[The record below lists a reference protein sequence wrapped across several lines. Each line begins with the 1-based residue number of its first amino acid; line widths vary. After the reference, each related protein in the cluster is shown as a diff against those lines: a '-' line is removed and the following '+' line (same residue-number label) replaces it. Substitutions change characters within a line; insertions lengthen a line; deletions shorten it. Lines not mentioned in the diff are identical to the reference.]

1 MDEWKSRRNK
11 LHADPAPPAK
21 NQPVLVLVYA
31 GALDSAEAGRRFFL
45 DGDELII
52 GRSSDAD
59 IQVDRDSVS
68 RRHARISRVEGGWQ
82 VCDLQSTNGSYVND
96 MPVREQKLQSGD
108 WLKIG
113 NAIFRFLTGPS
124 VEMLVQDEQYGVA
137 VRDGLTQAL
146 SRRAFVDLLERELLR
161 AQRSGRPLSL
171 LAVDIDHCGKI
182 NDAHGHL
189 TGDHIIKELARRIQK
204 RMDRT
209 EALCRYEG
217 TQFLLLLPECALDK
231 ALERGEELRQA
242 AAAET
247 FNFEGDRIAVTV
259 SVGAVSRS
267 DGDAAQALRGVQEQ
281 VQRAK
286 KQGRNRVSGP
296 A

>member
-11 LHADPAPPAK
+11 LHADPPPPAK
-21 NQPVLVLVYA
+21 GQPVLVLVYA
-31 GALDSAEAGRRFFL
+31 GALDSAESGRRFFL

-68 RRHARISRVEGGWQ
+68 RRHARIARSGEGWQ
-82 VCDLQSTNGSYVND
+82 VFDLQSTNGSYVND
-96 MPVREQKLQSGD
+96 MPIREHKLHSGD

-113 NAIFRFLTGPS
+113 NAIFRFLSGPS
-124 VEMLVQDEQYGVA
+124 VEMLVQDQQYSVA
-137 VRDGLTQAL
+137 VRDGLTQAY
-146 SRRAFVDLLERELLR
+146 SRRAFVDLLERELAR
-161 AQRSGRPLSL
+161 ANKDKGSRPLSL

-204 RMDRT
+204 RTDRS

-217 TQFLLLLPECALDK
+217 TQFLLLLPDCPLDK
-231 ALERGEELRQA
+231 AVERGEELRQA

-259 SVGAVSRS
+259 SVGAISRT
-267 DGDAAQALRGVQEQ
+267 DGEAAQALRAVQEQ

-286 KQGRNRVSGP
+286 KQGRNRIAS
-296 A
+296 

>member
-1 MDEWKSRRNK
+1 M
-11 LHADPAPPAK
+11 
-21 NQPVLVLVYA
+21 LVYA

-45 DGDELII
+45 DGEELII

-68 RRHARISRVEGGWQ
+68 RRHARISRAADGWV

-96 MPVREQKLQSGD
+96 MPIREHKLASGD
-108 WLKIG
+108 RVKIG
-113 NAIFRFLTGPS
+113 NAVFRFLSGTS
-124 VEMLVQDEQYGVA
+124 VEAQVQDEQYGVA
-137 VRDGLTQAL
+137 VRDGLTQAM
-146 SRRAFVDLLERELLR
+146 SRRAFVDHLERELLR

-171 LAVDIDHCGKI
+171 IAVDIDHCGKI

-217 TQFLLLLPECALDK
+217 TQFLLLVPECSLEK
-231 ALERGEELRQA
+231 ALERGEELQKA

-259 SVGAVSRS
+259 SVGVVARTGE
-267 DGDAAQALRGVQEQ
+267 GDPAQALRAVQEQ

-286 KQGRNRVSGP
+286 KQGRNRVAG
-296 A
+296 

>member
-1 MDEWKSRRNK
+1 MEEWKSRRNK

-21 NQPVLVLVYA
+21 GQTVLVLVYA

-45 DGDELII
+45 DGEELII

-68 RRHARISRVEGGWQ
+68 RRHARISRAADGWV

-96 MPVREQKLQSGD
+96 MPIREHKLVSGD
-108 WLKIG
+108 RVKIG
-113 NAIFRFLTGPS
+113 NAVFRFLAGS
-124 VEMLVQDEQYGVA
+124 AVEAQVQDEQYGVA
-137 VRDGLTQAL
+137 VRDGLTQAM

-161 AQRSGRPLSL
+161 AQRSGRALSL
-171 LAVDIDHCGKI
+171 IAVDIDHCGKI

-217 TQFLLLLPECALDK
+217 TQFLLLVPECTAEK

-259 SVGAVSRS
+259 SVGVVARTGE
-267 DGDAAQALRGVQEQ
+267 GDPAQALRAVQEQ
-281 VQRAK
+281 LQRAK
-286 KQGRNRVSGP
+286 KQGRNRVAG
-296 A
+296 

>member
-21 NQPVLVLVYA
+21 GQPVLVLVYA

-45 DGDELII
+45 DGEELII

-68 RRHARISRVEGGWQ
+68 RRHARISRSTDGWV
-82 VCDLQSTNGSYVND
+82 VCDLQSTNGSYIND
-96 MPVREQKLQSGD
+96 MPIREHKLQSGE

-113 NAIFRFLTGPS
+113 NAVFRFLAGPN
-124 VEMLVQDEQYGVA
+124 VEALVQDEQYSVA
-137 VRDGLTQAL
+137 VRDGLTQAY
-146 SRRAFVDLLERELLR
+146 SRRAFVDLLDRELIR

-171 LAVDIDHCGKI
+171 IAVDIDHCGKI

-217 TQFLLLLPECALDK
+217 TQFLLLVPECPLEK

-259 SVGAVSRS
+259 SVGAVARS
-267 DGDAAQALRGVQEQ
+267 GEGDPAQALRAVQEQ

-286 KQGRNRVSGP
+286 KQGRNRVAG
-296 A
+296 

>member
-21 NQPVLVLVYA
+21 GQSVLVLVYA

-45 DGDELII
+45 DAEELII

-68 RRHARISRVEGGWQ
+68 RRHARISRAADGWV

-96 MPVREQKLQSGD
+96 MPIREHKLVSGD
-108 WLKIG
+108 RVKIG
-113 NAIFRFLTGPS
+113 NAVFRFLAGPS
-124 VEMLVQDEQYGVA
+124 VEVQVQDEQYGVA
-137 VRDGLTQAL
+137 VRDGLTQAM

-171 LAVDIDHCGKI
+171 IAVDIDHCGKI

-217 TQFLLLLPECALDK
+217 TEFLLLVPECPLDK

-259 SVGAVSRS
+259 SVGAVARTGE
-267 DGDAAQALRGVQEQ
+267 GDPAQALRAVQEQ

-286 KQGRNRVSGP
+286 KQGRNRVAG
-296 A
+296 

>member
-21 NQPVLVLVYA
+21 GQAVLVLVYA

-45 DGDELII
+45 DGEELII

-68 RRHARISRVEGGWQ
+68 RRHARISRAADGWV

-96 MPVREQKLQSGD
+96 MPIREHKLVGGD
-108 WLKIG
+108 RVKIG
-113 NAIFRFLTGPS
+113 NAVFRFLAGPS
-124 VEMLVQDEQYGVA
+124 VEAQVQDEQYGVA
-137 VRDGLTQAL
+137 VRDGLTQAM
-146 SRRAFVDLLERELLR
+146 SRRAFVDHLERELLR
-161 AQRSGRPLSL
+161 AQRSGRALSL
-171 LAVDIDHCGKI
+171 IAVDIDHCGKV

-217 TQFLLLLPECALDK
+217 TEFLLLVPECSIEK

-247 FNFEGDRIAVTV
+247 FNFEGDRISVTV
-259 SVGAVSRS
+259 SVGVVARTGE
-267 DGDAAQALRGVQEQ
+267 GDPAQALRAVQEQ

-286 KQGRNRVSGP
+286 KQGRNRVAG
-296 A
+296 